1 MDFFTIYL
9 LLINALALVLMLV
22 DKIKAKNNLWRIP
35 ERTLVLSAALGGS
48 VGALIG
54 MYLFRH
60 KTKHPKF
67 TIGIPAILVA
77 QIFLGIWIFSRFGA

>member
-1 MDFFTIYL
+1 MDFLTIYL
-9 LLINALALVLMLV
+9 LLINAAALVLMLV
-22 DKIKAKNNLWRIP
+22 DKIKAKNNLWRIS
-35 ERTLVLSAALGGS
+35 ERTLMLTAGLGGS

-67 TIGIPAILVA
+67 TVGIPSILVV
-77 QIFLGIWIFSRFGA
+77 QIFIGFWFFSRFGA